1 MPGQLWPLLCTD
13 LAMRGNGT
21 PSTHFDPPLDY
32 LFPPLLPAAGCRPP
46 FEPFGD
52 ECLHLKEVG
61 MEWKKARSFCRTL
74 RADLYVPTVKQGFEI
89 HPGSRQMSD
98 PHPPVFVFLEGKRKA
113 RSSCKY
119 SKPVV
124 HLNPGAILYSTSPL
138 PPPVIFRSP
147 QLVPPTPFLFG
158 RSAYD
163 SLTFLT
169 PPLHSLRK
177 WPAGATDGVKSY
189 ACASEQSCS
198 WGRHVLQPSA
208 VFCARRAPMRNGSGE
223 GGCGPG
229 SALTTLAPTL
239 CKMLD
244 KSNSHTN
251 GT

>member
-163 SLTFLT
+163 SLTFL
-169 PPLHSLRK
+169 PPPPYIH
-177 WPAGATDGVKSY
+177 Y
-189 ACASEQSCS
+189 
-198 WGRHVLQPSA
+198 
-208 VFCARRAPMRNGSGE
+208 GSGLR
-223 GGCGPG
+223 
-229 SALTTLAPTL
+229 AQQTA
-239 CKMLD
+239 
-244 KSNSHTN
+244 
-251 GT
+251 